1 MAVIVRQ
8 ACIEDYPA
16 ISNFI
21 REACGPL
28 AVYKGE
34 DRWRW
39 QFIENPAA
47 MRRGNEVPVW
57 IALDG
62 TRVVGQIAIQRTWL
76 NAGMRQYE
84 GGWIV
89 DVIIFPSYRGLGLG
103 HLLYSAVV
111 ESGLVLVT
119 LTMAMATRRM
129 AERLGAITLPV
140 MHQYSRL
147 ARPTSSDV
155 GRYLVAR
162 SKHRHAWLRAARVV
176 CAAGLPFPVAWSARC
191 MTAGRDHLVPTAI
204 EKSFLFHSVDRF
216 DERVSDVWTSQHG
229 SVGMVPRTAGY
240 LNWRFVECPLLRYE
254 RFLVEQHG
262 RTVGYLVLR
271 RSEPVELR
279 QGFIVDG
286 MAANDDAAI
295 WRNLFCFAIRRFG
308 DHVCSVEAAAST
320 PVPSTVLASLG
331 FLKTRRLA
339 PVIVCKDRQLLA
351 ELSHVPIWFFDKG
364 DHDWDQIQLA

>member
-1 MAVIVRQ
+1 MTIIVRQ

-16 ISNFI
+16 IGYFI
-21 REACGPL
+21 LEAWGPL

-34 DRWRW
+34 GRWRW
-39 QFIENPAA
+39 QFIENPVAIL
-47 MRRGNEVPVW
+47 RGNEVPVW

-62 TRVVGQIAIQRTWL
+62 TRVVGQIAVQRTWL
-76 NAGMRQYE
+76 SAGMRKYE

-89 DVIIFPSYRGLGLG
+89 DFIILPSYRGLGLG

-119 LTMAMATRRM
+119 LTMSKATRRIG
-129 AERLGAITLPV
+129 ERLGAVTLPV
-140 MHQYSRL
+140 MYQYSRL

-155 GRYLVAR
+155 AR
-162 SKHRHAWLRAARVV
+162 CLIARLKHRPAWLRTARAVFV
-176 CAAGLPFPVAWSARC
+176 TGLPFPVAWSARSI
-191 MTAGRDHLVPTAI
+191 TASRDLLVPKAT
-204 EKSFLFHSVDRF
+204 KFYLFYPVDRF
-216 DERVSDVWTSQHG
+216 DEHVSDVWKSQLG
-229 SVGMVPRTAGY
+229 SVGLVPRTASY
-240 LNWRFVECPLLRYE
+240 LNWRFVECPLLHYE
-254 RFLVEQHG
+254 RFLVEKHG

-295 WRNLFCFAIRRFG
+295 WRNLFCFAICRFG
-308 DHVCSVEAAAST
+308 DLVCSVEAAAST

-339 PVIVCKDRQLLA
+339 PTIICIDSQVLV
-351 ELSHVPIWFFDKG
+351 ELSRVPVWFFDKG
-364 DHDWDQIQLA
+364 DHDWDQIHLA